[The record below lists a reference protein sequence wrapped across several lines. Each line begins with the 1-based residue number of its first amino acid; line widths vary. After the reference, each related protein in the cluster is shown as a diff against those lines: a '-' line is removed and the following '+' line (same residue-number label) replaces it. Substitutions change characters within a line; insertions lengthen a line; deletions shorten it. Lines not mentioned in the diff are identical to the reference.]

1 VKTEKNIFRK
11 GSTTYYFSS
20 IFFPKKIKDDVFKL
34 YSFVRVADDYV
45 DVVPAN
51 KKAFHGL
58 RTRWNVAHTDPD
70 FSTIITEEDSIDE
83 RVIKNIVFVV
93 RKYNFDTAWVESF
106 LDAMQADLEKRTYK
120 TMKDTIW
127 YMYGSAE
134 VIGLMMAKIMGLPD
148 AALKYAKM
156 QGRAMQYINFIR
168 DIEEDN
174 GLGRCYFPINE
185 LKKYGLKNVSK
196 KTSKLQP
203 NEFSKFIQ
211 AQLQYYDSWQQEA
224 DKGMKYIPK
233 RLRVPLQTAVSMYNW
248 TGEIIRNNPDIIFSQ
263 KVKPKKRRVIWKAGT
278 LILQ

>member
-1 VKTEKNIFRK
+1 MKTEKNIFRK

-20 IFFPKKIKDDVFKL
+20 IFFPKKIKDDVFRL

-51 KKAFHGL
+51 KKAFLAL
-58 RTRWNVAHTDPD
+58 RKNWEIAITDSQFD
-70 FSTIITEEDSIDE
+70 TVTTDEDTIAE

-93 RKYNFDTAWVESF
+93 RKYNFDHAWVEAF

-148 AALKYAKM
+148 KALPYAKM

-168 DIEEDN
+168 DIQEDN
-174 GLGRCYFPINE
+174 ELGRCYFPQDE
-185 LKKYGLKNVSK
+185 LKKFGLSNVSS
-196 KTSKLQP
+196 KTAHDKPQDFTTFLR
-203 NEFSKFIQ
+203 
-211 AQLQYYDSWQQEA
+211 AQLKHYDTWQEEA
-224 DKGMKYIPK
+224 DIGMQFIPK

-248 TGEIIRNNPDIIFSQ
+248 TAETIRDNPSIVFEK
-263 KVKPKKRRVIWKAGT
+263 KVKPQKRQVIWRAGT

>member
-1 VKTEKNIFRK
+1 MKTEKNIFRK

-20 IFFPKKIKDDVFKL
+20 IFFPKKIKDDVFRL

-51 KKAFHGL
+51 KKAFLAL
-58 RTRWNVAHTDPD
+58 RNRWNRAYKDPHFGTATTD
-70 FSTIITEEDSIDE
+70 EDSIDE

-93 RKYNFDTAWVESF
+93 RKYDFEIAWVEAF

-127 YMYGSAE
+127 YMHGSAE

-148 AALKYAKM
+148 EALTYAKL

-168 DIEEDN
+168 DIQEDN
-174 GLGRCYFPINE
+174 TLGRCYFPETE
-185 LKKYGLKNVSK
+185 LKKFNIKDVSEK
-196 KTSKLQP
+196 SAQLHPEQ
-203 NEFSKFIQ
+203 FSQFMQ
-211 AQLQYYDSWQQEA
+211 AQLEHYDAWQAEA
-224 DKGMKYIPK
+224 DKGMQYIPK

-248 TGEIIRNNPDIIFSQ
+248 TGETIRRNPTIVFTE
-263 KVKPKKRRVIWKAGT
+263 KVKPQKRHVILKAGT

>member
-1 VKTEKNIFRK
+1 MKTEKNIFRK

>member
-1 VKTEKNIFRK
+1 VKTEKKIFRK

-45 DVVPAN
+45 DTVPAN
-51 KKAFHGL
+51 KKAFLSL
-58 RTRWNVAHTDPD
+58 RKRWDAAHKDPK
-70 FSTIITEEDSIDE
+70 FNTSTKDTDSIDE

-93 RKYNFDTAWVESF
+93 RKYKFDTAWVESF
-106 LDAMQADLEKRTYK
+106 LDAMQADLDKRTYK
-120 TMKDTIW
+120 TMNDTIW

-148 AALKYAKM
+148 KALEFAQL

-168 DIEEDN
+168 DIQEDN
-174 GLGRCYFPINE
+174 TLARCYFPKTE
-185 LKKYGLKNVSK
+185 LDKFGLKDVSEE
-196 KTSKLQP
+196 TARTHPES
-203 NEFSKFIQ
+203 FSQFMH
-211 AQLQYYDSWQQEA
+211 AQLKYYDAWQAKA
-224 DKGMKYIPK
+224 DNGMEYIPK

-248 TGEIIRNNPDIIFSQ
+248 TGETIRRNPSIVFAK
-263 KVKPKKRRVIWKAGT
+263 KVKPQKRHVIWRAGT

>member
-1 VKTEKNIFRK
+1 MKTEKNIFRK

-20 IFFPKKIKDDVFKL
+20 IFFPKKIKEDVFKL

-51 KKAFHGL
+51 KKAFMSL
-58 RTRWNVAHTDPD
+58 RKRWEKASNDPEYSTD
-70 FSTIITEEDSIDE
+70 TTEQDSIDE
-83 RVIKNIVFVV
+83 RVIKNIVFVT
-93 RKYNFDTAWVESF
+93 RKYNFEKAWVESF

-120 TMKDTIW
+120 TMDDTIW

-148 AALKYAKM
+148 VSLKYAKL

-168 DIEEDN
+168 DIQEDN
-174 GLGRCYFPINE
+174 DLGRCYFPLEE
-185 LKKYGLKNVSK
+185 LNKFGLKDVSSE
-196 KTSKLQP
+196 TAKLHP
-203 NEFSKFIQ
+203 ESFNKFMQ
-211 AQLQYYDSWQQEA
+211 AQLKHYDRWQREA
-224 DKGMKYIPK
+224 DKGLQYIPK

-248 TGEIIRNNPDIIFSQ
+248 TGETIRHQPNVVFTK
-263 KVKPKKRRVIWKAGT
+263 KVKPQKRHVIWKAGT

>member
-1 VKTEKNIFRK
+1 VKTEKIIFRK

-20 IFFPKKIKDDVFKL
+20 IFFPKKIKDDVFRL

-51 KKAFHGL
+51 KKAFLAL
-58 RTRWNVAHTDPD
+58 RKRWNQAYKDPHFGTATTD
-70 FSTIITEEDSIDE
+70 EDSIDE

-93 RKYNFDTAWVESF
+93 RKYDFEIAWVEAF

-127 YMYGSAE
+127 YMHGSAE

-148 AALKYAKM
+148 EALTYAKL

-168 DIEEDN
+168 DIQEDN
-174 GLGRCYFPINE
+174 TLGRCYFPETE
-185 LKKYGLKNVSK
+185 LKKFNIKDVSEK
-196 KTSKLQP
+196 SAQLHPEQ
-203 NEFSKFIQ
+203 FSQFMQ
-211 AQLQYYDSWQQEA
+211 AQLEHYDAWQAEA
-224 DKGMKYIPK
+224 DKGMQYIPK

-248 TGEIIRNNPDIIFSQ
+248 TGETIRRNPTIVFTE
-263 KVKPKKRRVIWKAGT
+263 KVKPQKRQVILKAGT

>member
-1 VKTEKNIFRK
+1 VKTEKNIFRN

-51 KKAFHGL
+51 KKAFNDL
-58 RTRWNVAHTDPD
+58 RARWNLAYADPD
-70 FSTIITEEDSIDE
+70 FSTITTEADSIDD

-120 TMKDTIW
+120 TMTDTKW

-134 VIGLMMAKIMGLPD
+134 VIGLMMGKIMGLPD
-148 AALKYAKM
+148 AAMKYAKL

-168 DIEEDN
+168 DVQEDN
-174 GLGRCYFPINE
+174 DLGRCYFPLTE
-185 LKKYGLKNVSK
+185 LKKHGLKNVSK
-196 KTSKLQP
+196 KTAQLQP
-203 NEFSKFIQ
+203 NEFSNFIK
-211 AQLQYYDSWQQEA
+211 AQLRHYDSWQQEA

-248 TGEIIRNNPDIIFSQ
+248 TGEVIRNNPDIIFSQ

>member
-1 VKTEKNIFRK
+1 MKTEKIIFRK

-20 IFFPKKIKDDVFKL
+20 IFFPKKIKDDVFRL

-51 KKAFHGL
+51 KKAFLAL
-58 RTRWNVAHTDPD
+58 RKRWNQAYKDPHFGTATTD
-70 FSTIITEEDSIDE
+70 EDSIDE

-93 RKYNFDTAWVESF
+93 RKYDFEIAWVEAF

-127 YMYGSAE
+127 YMHGSAE

-148 AALKYAKM
+148 EALTYAKL

-168 DIEEDN
+168 DIQEDN
-174 GLGRCYFPINE
+174 TLGRCYFPETE
-185 LKKYGLKNVSK
+185 LKKFNIKDVSEK
-196 KTSKLQP
+196 SAQLHPEQ
-203 NEFSKFIQ
+203 FSQFMQ
-211 AQLQYYDSWQQEA
+211 AQLEHYDAWQAEA
-224 DKGMKYIPK
+224 DKGMQYIPK

-248 TGEIIRNNPDIIFSQ
+248 TGETIRRNPTIVFTE
-263 KVKPKKRRVIWKAGT
+263 KVKPQKRQVILKAGT

>member
-93 RKYNFDTAWVESF
+93 RKYSFDTAWVESF